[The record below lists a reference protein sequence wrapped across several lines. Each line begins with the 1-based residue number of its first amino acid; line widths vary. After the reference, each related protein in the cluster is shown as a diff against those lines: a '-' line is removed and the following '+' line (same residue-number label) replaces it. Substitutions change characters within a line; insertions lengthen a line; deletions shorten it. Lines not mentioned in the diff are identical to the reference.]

1 MQEICVLGVDL
12 QLLPEKAVYLQH
24 SHSLLVADVHLGK
37 SETFQRFGIPIPNQ
51 VNQETLDRL
60 QCLCDRFNPEHL
72 IILGDLFH
80 SHLALVA
87 EVQDAWS
94 SFLAHVGTKVKLIV
108 GNHDRSLIS
117 QLQSF
122 SMECIKDAIALEN
135 LWLSHEPDS
144 QSHNLNI
151 CGHIHPCLR
160 IRTRLDNLRLPCF
173 YLDKNQKQLML
184 PSFGGFTGGYEVEL
198 KPGAI
203 AYVVAE
209 DAVIPFA
216 A

>member
-12 QLLPEKAVYLQH
+12 QLLPEKAIYLQQ

-60 QCLCDRFNPEHL
+60 QRLCDRVNPDEL

-80 SHLALVA
+80 SQLALVA

-94 SFLAHVGTKVKLIV
+94 SFLAHVEAEVKLIV
-108 GNHDRSLIS
+108 GNHDRALIS
-117 QLQSF
+117 QLQPF
-122 SMECIKDAIALEN
+122 SMECVKDAIALEN

-151 CGHIHPCLR
+151 CGHIHPCLK
-160 IRTRLDNLRLPCF
+160 IKTRLDNLRLPCF
-173 YLDKNQKQLML
+173 YLDKNQNQLML
-184 PSFGGFTGGYEVEL
+184 PSFGAFTGGYEVEL
-198 KPGAI
+198 KPGTI